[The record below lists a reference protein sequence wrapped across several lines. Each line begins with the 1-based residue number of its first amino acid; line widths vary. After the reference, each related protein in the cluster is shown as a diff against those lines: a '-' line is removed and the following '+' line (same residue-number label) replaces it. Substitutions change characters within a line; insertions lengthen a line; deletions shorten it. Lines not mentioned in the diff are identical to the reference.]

1 MIFSENRLPP
11 RIKSGAGFFRIMLF
25 WWSMIF
31 SENRLSTFPDHALS
45 VSGLARQHAQIDTD
59 LLQRLFIFRG
69 DIGAEDQIRIR
80 RAMQPAVSLN
90 LAFELA
96 RSPTGVAER
105 EDRARR

>member
-1 MIFSENRLPP
+1 
-11 RIKSGAGFFRIMLF
+11 
-25 WWSMIF
+25 MIF

-105 EDRARR
+105 EDRARRPIAAGNCLENIERRCEANAIVDWQGRI